1 MNFFAKNKEE
11 NLSRRLRN
19 GDSHAMR
26 EFYALY
32 GTYLTA
38 VCLRYVPDEEDM
50 RDIIQDSMIQIITH
64 ISAFTYRG
72 EGSLRAWATKIVV
85 SQSLRFLREKK
96 QHERL
101 VHDVELPDVQ
111 EEEDPPING
120 IPPDVIHRLVTEL
133 PTGYRTVFN
142 LYVFEGMSHQEIAQL
157 LGIKPDTSASQL
169 CRAKNLL
176 AKKIKQYQKLQKQL

>member
-85 SQSLRFLREKK
+85 SQSLRFLQRRNSMNGWCMMWNCLTYKRRK
-96 QHERL
+96 TLRL
-101 VHDVELPDVQ
+101 
-111 EEEDPPING
+111 
-120 IPPDVIHRLVTEL
+120 
-133 PTGYRTVFN
+133 TGFP
-142 LYVFEGMSHQEIAQL
+142 LM
-157 LGIKPDTSASQL
+157 
-169 CRAKNLL
+169 
-176 AKKIKQYQKLQKQL
+176 

>member
-19 GDSHAMR
+19 GDSHAMH

-50 RDIIQDSMIQIITH
+50 RDVMQDSMVQVITH
-64 ISAFTYRG
+64 ISDFTYRG
-72 EGSLRAWATKIVV
+72 EGSLRAWASKIVV

-96 QHERL
+96 QYEWMM
-101 VHDVELPDVQ
+101 HDVELPDVQ
-111 EEEDPPING
+111 EEEDPPISG
-120 IPPDVIHRLVTEL
+120 LPPDVIHQLVTEL

-142 LYVFEGMSHQEIAQL
+142 LYVFEGMSHQEIARL

-176 AKKIKQYQKLQKQL
+176 AKKIKQYQNLQKQL

>member
-1 MNFFAKNKEE
+1 VNFFAKNKEE

-19 GDSHAMR
+19 GDCHAMR

-32 GTYLTA
+32 GSYLTA

-50 RDIIQDSMIQIITH
+50 RDVMQESMIQVMTH
-64 ISAFTYRG
+64 SKDFSYRG
-72 EGSLRAWATKIVV
+72 EGSLRAWASKIVV

-96 QHERL
+96 QYEWMM
-101 VHDVELPDVQ
+101 HDVELPDVQ

-120 IPPDVIHRLVTEL
+120 IPPDVIHQLVTEL

-142 LYVFEGMSHQEIAQL
+142 LYVFEGMSHQEIARL
-157 LGIKPDTSASQL
+157 LGIKPDSSASQL
-169 CRAKNLL
+169 SRAKNLL
-176 AKKIKQYQKLQKQL
+176 AKKIKQYQNLQKQL

>member
-19 GDSHAMR
+19 GDSHAMC

-50 RDIIQDSMIQIITH
+50 RDVMQDSMVQVITH
-64 ISAFTYRG
+64 ISDFTYRG
-72 EGSLRAWATKIVV
+72 EGSLRAWASKIVV

-96 QHERL
+96 QYEWMM
-101 VHDVELPDVQ
+101 HDVELPDVQ
-111 EEEDPPING
+111 EEDDPPISG
-120 IPPDVIHRLVTEL
+120 LPPDVIHQLVTEL

-142 LYVFEGMSHQEIAQL
+142 LYVFEGMSHQEIARL

-176 AKKIKQYQKLQKQL
+176 AKKIKQYQNLQKQL

>member
-19 GDSHAMR
+19 GDCHAMC

-32 GTYLTA
+32 GSYLTA

-50 RDIIQDSMIQIITH
+50 RDVMQESMIQVMTH
-64 ISAFTYRG
+64 SKDFSYRG

-96 QHERL
+96 QHEWLILDR
-101 VHDVELPDVQ
+101 ELPDVQ
-111 EEEDPPING
+111 EEDDPPIHE
-120 IPPDVIHRLVTEL
+120 IPPDVIHQMVTEL

-142 LYVFEGMSHQEIAQL
+142 LYVFEDMSHQEIAWL
-157 LGIKPDTSASQL
+157 LGIKPDSSASQL
-169 CRAKNLL
+169 SRAKNLL
-176 AKKIKQYQKLQKQL
+176 AKKIKQYQNLQKQL